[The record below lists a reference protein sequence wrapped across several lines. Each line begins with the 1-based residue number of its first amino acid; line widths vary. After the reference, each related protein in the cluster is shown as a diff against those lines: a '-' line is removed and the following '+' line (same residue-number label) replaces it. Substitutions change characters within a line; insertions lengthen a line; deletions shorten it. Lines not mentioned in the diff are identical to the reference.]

1 MKAILVFSFMMCAA
15 GISQAC
21 VGFTGSYSTLRPVA
35 GKYHVLVLEQNDCK
49 AVAVGSFQL
58 DQQTS
63 AVSDEN
69 EPKVFYT
76 DKDHIRMCELTA
88 CRVFTTNRTG
98 LEFAEN
104 ASVYI
109 NGAICKYDRV
119 YWERQDTWDLKITYR
134 LVDASPACRQ
144 FGRKASVVMKDI
156 KQALGTKDNQ

>member
-1 MKAILVFSFMMCAA
+1 MKAYLIFALLLLTA

-35 GKYHVLVLEQNDCK
+35 GKYHVLVLNQNDCK

-63 AVSDEN
+63 AVSDEI

-76 DKDHIRMCELTA
+76 DKDHTKMCELTA

-109 NGAICKYDRV
+109 NNVICKYDRV

-134 LVDASPACRQ
+134 LVDSSPACRRM
-144 FGRKASVVMKDI
+144 GRSASVVLKDI
-156 KQALGTKDNQ
+156 KQAL